1 MQSKFI
7 PDSHRDSKVK
17 SEDRKGA
24 YDGNDTF
31 PRR

>member
-1 MQSKFI
+1 MQSNFI
-7 PDSHRDSKVK
+7 PDSHRDSKVE